1 MDTRKG
7 KLTFLLVRLA
17 VFVIFIGMLLQ
28 TGCNQQTA
36 QTDIQK
42 QETLFQRTL
51 RTETIRC
58 SYSAYPPY
66 CVKDPN
72 TGKMTGIF
80 VEVMEAIGRKL
91 EMKID
96 WVEEVG
102 WGTIFEGFESGRYDV
117 HGSGLWQNSSRG
129 KKGYFSVPLFY
140 NAIRVWVRAD
150 ENRFKSLADLNSP
163 DVRVSVQDG
172 AIEDI
177 IARTDFPQAQ
187 RVSIPQINPWSE
199 NLLNITTK
207 KADVTFAELGV
218 ITPFLEKN
226 PGTLREIEI
235 GHPIR
240 VFANSYPF
248 KMGETDFKAMIDSA
262 IMELISEGTIDRIL
276 MEYEKVPGEHLRVA
290 LPYSLPDG
298 SK

>member
-1 MDTRKG
+1 MKALKG
-7 KLTFLLVRLA
+7 KLALLLVAAAFFGLGTGIL
-17 VFVIFIGMLLQ
+17 FQ
-28 TGCNQQTA
+28 SGCNQQA
-36 QTDIQK
+36 VQPGIQK

-51 RTETIRC
+51 RTGTIRC
-58 SYSAYPPY
+58 SYIAYPPY

-80 VEVMEAIGRKL
+80 VEVMEEIGRKL

-102 WGTIFEGFESGRYDV
+102 WGTIFEGLDSGRYDV

-150 ENRFKSLADLNSP
+150 DNRFKSLADLNSP
-163 DVRVSVQDG
+163 DVRISVQDG

-199 NLLNITTK
+199 NLLNITAK

-226 PGTLREIEI
+226 PGTLRELEI

-248 KMGETDFKAMIDSA
+248 KMGEADFKAMIDSA

-276 MEYEKVPGEHLRVA
+276 KEYEKVPGEHLRVA
-290 LPYSLPDG
+290 VPYSLPVE